1 MGRGRLGRW
10 IIPARAG
17 FTIDTPARDAY
28 RRDHPRSRGV
38 YFTDRRCVW
47 AGIGSSP
54 LARGLLPDPVPGTVH
69 IGIIPAR
76 AGFTHVHRHPQVAH
90 PDHPR
95 SRGVYGPWTRP
106 QSTCSGSSPLARG
119 LPTFVDGGDI
129 WDGII
134 PARAGFTGSGI
145 RRLWRRRWIIPARAG
160 FTYFPVTDVR
170 WTSGSSPLAR
180 GLQFGGAQR
189 RGGQGIIPA
198 RAGFT
203 DGSACIEAFQRDH
216 PRSRGVY
223 VRAWRMCS
231 SVTGSSP
238 LARGLHRRQW
248 VSIMGARIIPARA
261 GFTPPDRR
269 RRGRLGDHPRSRGV
283 YGLFIGLYVS
293 PRRIIPARAGFT

>member
-1 MGRGRLGRW
+1 MCTDIHRW
-10 IIPARAG
+10 LTRIIPARAG
-17 FTIDTPARDAY
+17 FTPLSHSPNPSI
-28 RRDHPRSRGV
+28 H
-38 YFTDRRCVW
+38 
-47 AGIGSSP
+47 GSSP
-54 LARGLLPDPVPGTVH
+54 LARGLRDLGSGDCG
-69 IGIIPAR
+69 
-76 AGFTHVHRHPQVAH
+76 AG
-90 PDHPR
+90 D
-95 SRGVYGPWTRP
+95 
-106 QSTCSGSSPLARG
+106 GSSPLARG
-119 LPTFVDGGDI
+119 LRHSG
-129 WDGII
+129 
-134 PARAGFTGSGI
+134 ARAWGSG
-145 RRLWRRRWIIPARAG
+145 RIIPARAG
-160 FTYFPVTDVR
+160 FTYLPVTDVR